1 MNFIRDDIM
10 VAYADG
16 ELAAEDCQRL
26 ERLLDIDIESRSVL
40 LSLRLAALYAKEAI
54 NGLEFA
60 HGLKAAPHYFAERPD
75 VHLRWPQGPTAAAR
89 DEQAQARRVKGK
101 IKTP

>member
-1 MNFIRDDIM
+1 MNFIRDDVM

-26 ERLLDIDIESRSVL
+26 ERLLDIDTESRSVL

-54 NGLEFA
+54 NSLEFA
-60 HGLKAAPHYFAERPD
+60 QGLNVASQYQAERAGVLPP
-75 VHLRWPQGPTAAAR
+75 WQQGTTAAAEN
-89 DEQAQARRVKGK
+89 DQAHARRVKGK

>member
-16 ELAAEDCQRL
+16 ELAVEDCQRL
-26 ERLLDIDIESRSVL
+26 ERLLDIDTESRSVL

-54 NGLEFA
+54 DGLEFA
-60 HGLKAAPHYFAERPD
+60 QGLKVAPHNCAQAD
-75 VHLRWPQGPTAAAR
+75 VHLRWPPCPSAAVQ
-89 DEQAQARRVKGK
+89 DDQAQARRVKGK

>member
-1 MNFIRDDIM
+1 MNLIRDDIM

-26 ERLLDIDIESRSVL
+26 ERLLDIDTESRSVL
-40 LSLRLAALYAKEAI
+40 LSIRLAALYAKEAI

-60 HGLKAAPHYFAERPD
+60 QRLDAAPSHRVDRAD
-75 VHLRWPQGPTAAAR
+75 VHLRWPQGPSAATQN
-89 DEQAQARRVKGK
+89 DQAQARRVKGK